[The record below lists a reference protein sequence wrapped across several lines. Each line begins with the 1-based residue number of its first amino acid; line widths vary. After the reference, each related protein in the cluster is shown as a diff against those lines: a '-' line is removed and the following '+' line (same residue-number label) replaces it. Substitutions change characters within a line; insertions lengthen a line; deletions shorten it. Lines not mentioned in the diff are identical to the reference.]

1 MPQLD
6 ISIFFIDI
14 FFGFF
19 GFWILY
25 VYNNKVVFPEIK
37 RSLLLRE
44 AKILTFKL
52 LFIDFFSFF
61 KFWEEHLKNAINT
74 VHTTGISD
82 LEKSVNLFN
91 IYFKHYGFILFLL
104 LNRSTIKHNFYINNL
119 FFCKTY
125 LVK

>member
-6 ISIFFIDI
+6 ISIFFIDT

-25 VYNNKVVFPEIK
+25 IYNNKIVFPEIK

-61 KFWEEHLKNAINT
+61 KFWEEHLKNAINS
-74 VHTTGISD
+74 IQNENILNLD
-82 LEKSVNLFN
+82 KSVNLFN
-91 IYFKHYGFILFLL
+91 VYFKQYGFILFLL

-119 FFCKTY
+119 FFCKIY
-125 LVK
+125 LI

>member
-61 KFWEEHLKNAINT
+61 KFWEEYLKNAINT

-91 IYFKHYGFILFLL
+91 IYFKQYGFILFLL
-104 LNRSTIKHNFYINNL
+104 LNRSTIKHNFYISNL
-119 FFCKTY
+119 FFCKIH